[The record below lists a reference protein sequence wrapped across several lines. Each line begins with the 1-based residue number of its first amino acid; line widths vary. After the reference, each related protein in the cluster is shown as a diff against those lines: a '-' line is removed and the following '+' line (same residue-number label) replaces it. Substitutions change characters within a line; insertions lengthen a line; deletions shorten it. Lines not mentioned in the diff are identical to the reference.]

1 MKANKMPSAKNER
14 RDATRGSKA
23 TQREGERQKMKFV
36 WVYPA
41 LDMPFAARAALRDCS
56 APLINEPE
64 FYSSSKQQQQKGEAV
79 PLPSCS
85 SPHTDPKYPLNYHC
99 GCISLFALLTFL
111 CLDSDCQIPFP
122 PPSLKYA
129 IQAAHEREN
138 CSA

>member
-14 RDATRGSKA
+14 RNATRGSKA

-41 LDMPFAARAALRDCS
+41 LDMPFAARAALRDCC

-64 FYSSSKQQQQKGEAV
+64 FYSSSKQQQQGEAV

-85 SPHTDPKYPLNYHC
+85 ALHTDPKYPLNYHC

-111 CLDSDCQIPFP
+111 CLDSDCQTPSP
-122 PPSLKYA
+122 PPLKYA

>member
-14 RDATRGSKA
+14 RNATRGSKA

-64 FYSSSKQQQQKGEAV
+64 FYRSSKQQQQGGGSATPLLLCTSHRPQIPLKLPLRLHLSLRFADF
-79 PLPSCS
+79 PLPRLGLSDPLTS
-85 SPHTDPKYPLNYHC
+85 STEICHSSSSRKGKL
-99 GCISLFALLTFL
+99 
-111 CLDSDCQIPFP
+111 
-122 PPSLKYA
+122 
-129 IQAAHEREN
+129 
-138 CSA
+138 